1 MNIRIRSSVPAA
13 LALGMLLVSL
23 ACAPAS
29 TTEESATPAA
39 TEQNASASSLEKA
52 REAAQMAVEIEKEP
66 GRLTEILEAHGMTS
80 EEFQELLFE
89 IAEDPELTRAYEA
102 ARSG

>member
-1 MNIRIRSSVPAA
+1 MNIQIRSGLPVA
-13 LALGMLLVSL
+13 LVLVMMLVSL
-23 ACAPAS
+23 ACAPSS

-39 TEQNASASSLEKA
+39 TEHSAATPSLERA
-52 REAAQMAVEIEKEP
+52 REAAQMAEKIEKEP
-66 GRLTEILEAHGMTS
+66 ARLTEILEAHGMTS
-80 EEFQELLFE
+80 DEFQELLYK